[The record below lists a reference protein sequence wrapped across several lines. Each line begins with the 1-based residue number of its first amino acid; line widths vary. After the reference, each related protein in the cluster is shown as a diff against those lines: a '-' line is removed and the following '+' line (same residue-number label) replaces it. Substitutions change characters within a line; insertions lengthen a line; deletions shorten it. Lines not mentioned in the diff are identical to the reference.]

1 MAKQM
6 TNREAL
12 IFICETYIDY
22 AKAYNDYDDGY
33 GLEQAIKAVNRV
45 EGDITAE
52 DVRGGLTPYTDALY
66 EYLKRG

>member
-1 MAKQM
+1 MAKQIS
-6 TNREAL
+6 NREAL

-22 AKAYNDYDDGY
+22 ATAYNDYDDGY

-52 DVRGGLTPYTDALY
+52 DMRVWGTPYTDALS
-66 EYLKRG
+66 EYLERG

>member
-12 IFICETYIDY
+12 IFICESFIDY
-22 AKAYNDYDDGY
+22 AKAYDDYDDGY

-45 EGDITAE
+45 GGDITAE
-52 DVRGGLTPYTDALY
+52 DVRGIATPYTDALY
-66 EYLKRG
+66 EHLKRG

>member
-1 MAKQM
+1 MAKQI

-22 AKAYNDYDDGY
+22 AMAYNDYDDGF
-33 GLEQAIKAVNRV
+33 GLAEAIKAVNRV

-52 DVRGGLTPYTDALY
+52 DVRGVLTPYTDALY
-66 EYLKRG
+66 EHLKRG